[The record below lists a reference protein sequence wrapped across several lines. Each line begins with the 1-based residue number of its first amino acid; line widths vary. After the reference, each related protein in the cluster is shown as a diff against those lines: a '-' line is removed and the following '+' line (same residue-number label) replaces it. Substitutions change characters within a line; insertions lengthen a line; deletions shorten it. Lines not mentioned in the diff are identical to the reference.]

1 VAGVEAETPIRTIG
15 YGSRSIDEL
24 VSALEAASTDHLVD
38 VRSAPYSRFKPEF
51 SKEPLAARLEREG
64 IRYVFMGDALGG
76 RPDDPSCYDADGR
89 VNYERCRLRPA
100 FQDGLTSLEAGWE
113 GGHRIVLM
121 CSEGKPQECHR
132 TKLVA
137 EELVRMGVPVAHID
151 EHGMER
157 SHEAV
162 MESITNGQGTLFGAS
177 AAAAKSR
184 KKHRAA

>member
-1 VAGVEAETPIRTIG
+1 VVDVEPETPIRTVG
-15 YGSRSIDEL
+15 YGARSIDEFTATIS
-24 VSALEAASTDHLVD
+24 SAGADFLVD
-38 VRSAPYSRFKPEF
+38 VRSEPYSRFKPEF

-76 RPDDPSCYDADGR
+76 RPDDPACYASDGR
-89 VNYERCRLRPA
+89 VEYERCRLRPA

-113 GGHRIVLM
+113 GGHRIILM

-132 TKLVA
+132 TKLVG

-151 EHGMER
+151 ERGVER
-157 SHEAV
+157 THEAV

-177 AAAAKSR
+177 GAAAKSR

>member
-1 VAGVEAETPIRTIG
+1 MEGATPVRTIG
-15 YGSRSIDEL
+15 YGARSIDEL
-24 VSALEAASTDHLVD
+24 VSTVAAAGTDHLVD

-51 SKEPLAARLEREG
+51 SKEPLAVRLEREG

-76 RPDDPSCYDADGR
+76 RPDDPSCYGADGR
-89 VNYERCRLRPA
+89 VDYERRRLHPS
-100 FQDGLTSLEAGWE
+100 FQGGIASIEAGWE

-137 EELVRMGVPVAHID
+137 EELVRIGVPVSHID
-151 EHGMER
+151 ERGVER
-157 SHEAV
+157 THEAV
-162 MESITNGQGTLFGAS
+162 VESITNGQGALFGAS
-177 AAAAKSR
+177 GAAAKSR